1 MNTKYTAFAGCPPG
15 SDTSHVR
22 GLVDTSGLRQLRMLL
37 VVLMLLELH
46 RGVQGVAHIKRLGKQ
61 DVLYMRLTL
70 IEIIGDLCYIYA
82 PM

>member
-1 MNTKYTAFAGCPPG
+1 M
-15 SDTSHVR
+15 SDTSQDR
-22 GLVDTSGLRQLRMLL
+22 GLVDMLELRKLRILTSIPHQHLIDILVMLVLSGLQKA
-37 VVLMLLELH
+37 
-46 RGVQGVAHIKRLGKQ
+46 VQGVAHIKRLGKQ